1 MKNHQTLHR
10 KLLDASQSSFE
21 ERAKLLECALI
32 ESRVEQAE
40 HVAQWRLTH
49 EGKDP
54 HIDSMLFNAKIT
66 DQLVT
71 ALLKAE
77 TRKEGNDIAIDSAAA

>member
-21 ERAKLLECALI
+21 ERAKLLEHALI

-40 HVAQWRLTH
+40 HVEQWRLTH

>member
-10 KLLDASQSSFE
+10 KLLDASQSSFK
-21 ERAKLLECALI
+21 ERSKLLEQALI
-32 ESRVEQAE
+32 ESRLEQAE
-40 HVAQWRLTH
+40 QVEQWRLNN

-54 HIDSMLFNAKIT
+54 HIDSMLFNAKTT

-71 ALLKAE
+71 ALLTNEA
-77 TRKEGNDIAIDSAAA
+77 RKGGE